1 MFHLWF
7 RSTHRR
13 GPRRHAGV
21 FRLIGGISLLALC
34 ATSATAQMG
43 GIDTDPG
50 DPGTGGKNTIQ
61 GNIYYPGGRRLDR
74 RAKVKLRSI
83 LGIEQF
89 TLTDDSGAFAFRRL
103 KGGTYVITVDAGK
116 EFSAPAETVDIV
128 ESPRSRRNDNGL
140 NLTVQITL
148 QAAVSP
154 AKPVGTVAVTPVNIP
169 PEALKLYTDA
179 LQSSQAGERKKAI
192 EQLDA
197 ALKIYPEYV
206 AALNEKGVQYMRL
219 KQMDKAAEAFDAA
232 LKIAPDAFTPRLNYG
247 MLLVQTRNY
256 PKAVDELYK
265 ALKKDSTSAMGHLYI
280 GRALVNLGNYHDAE
294 KFLLLAVK
302 YGNEK
307 DETVEAHRYLGAVYI
322 EKKNGEL
329 AAKELEIYLK
339 LVPNS
344 KDAKSI
350 GDMIKQL
357 RAQAKS
363 N

>member
-1 MFHLWF
+1 MVLFWF

-13 GPRRHAGV
+13 RPHPKANLLRLLCGV
-21 FRLIGGISLLALC
+21 CLLSLC
-34 ATSATAQMG
+34 ATAANAQMG

-50 DPGTGGKNTIQ
+50 DPGTGGRNMIQ
-61 GNIYYPGGRRLDR
+61 GHVYYPGGRRLDK
-74 RAKVKLRSI
+74 RAKVKLRSM

-89 TLTDDSGAFAFRRL
+89 TLTDDNGAFAFRRL
-103 KGGTYVITVDAGK
+103 KGGTYVITIDAGK
-116 EFSAPAETVDIV
+116 DFAAASETVDIV
-128 ESPRSRRNDNGL
+128 EPVRRRNENGI

-148 QAAVSP
+148 QPAVSV
-154 AKPVGTVAVTPVNIP
+154 AKPVGTVAVTPVAIP
-169 PEALKLYTDA
+169 PEALKLYTEA
-179 LQSSQAGERKKAI
+179 LQLSQSGDRKKAI

-219 KQMDKAAEAFDAA
+219 KSMDRAAEAFDAA

-247 MLLVQTRNY
+247 MLLVQTKNY

-265 ALKKDSTSAMGHLYI
+265 ALKKDSTSAIGHLSI
-280 GRALVNLGNYHDAE
+280 GRALVNLGNYGDAE

-302 YGNEK
+302 FGNEK

-322 EKKNGEL
+322 EKKSNEL
-329 AAKELEIYLK
+329 AAKELEAYLK
-339 LVPNS
+339 LVPNT
-344 KDAKSI
+344 KDAKNIS
-350 GDMIKQL
+350 DMIKQL
-357 RAQAKS
+357 RSQAKT